1 MKIGVVS
8 IGSDSMELCR
18 ILQRHDHEYHIYYDA
33 ESRPLGEKSLEEA
46 QRIVQAGVDYLLSV

>member
-8 IGSDSMELCR
+8 IGNDSMELFR
-18 ILQRHDHEYHIYYDA
+18 MMQRHDHEYHVYYDA

-46 QRIVQAGVDYLLSV
+46 GHIVQAGIDHLLTV